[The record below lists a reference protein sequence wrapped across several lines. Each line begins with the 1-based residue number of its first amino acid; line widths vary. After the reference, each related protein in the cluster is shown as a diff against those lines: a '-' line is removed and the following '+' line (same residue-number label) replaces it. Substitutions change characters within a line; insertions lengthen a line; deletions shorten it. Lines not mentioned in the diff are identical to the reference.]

1 MSRLICSLP
10 VRHEVEERE
19 VKARMDRPHVK
30 VVEEMGVS
38 RDLIMTV
45 IRKRLLEKGMENII
59 CKKVCISLVTG
70 YSPSFI
76 ITTQI

>member
-1 MSRLICSLP
+1 MSHHICSLP

-59 CKKVCISLVTG
+59 FKHVCISQVTG
-70 YSPSFI
+70 NSP
-76 ITTQI
+76 QG